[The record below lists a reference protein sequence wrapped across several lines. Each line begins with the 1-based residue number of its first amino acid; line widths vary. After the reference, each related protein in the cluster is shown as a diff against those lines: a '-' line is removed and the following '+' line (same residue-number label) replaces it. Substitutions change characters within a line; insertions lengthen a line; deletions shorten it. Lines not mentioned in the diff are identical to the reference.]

1 MAIFFYIWYNENGV
15 IIMDNIEAVVFDM
28 DGLMFDTEKLWLD
41 SVIKTN
47 EVYKYKV
54 PTSLIIECM
63 GKRKDAIDAKLK
75 EEMGEGF
82 DPDEFRRLKK
92 KFMAQE
98 VLENGLQIKKGLKE
112 LISFLKSKN
121 IKIAIA
127 SSSSFEKIHTRF
139 GEANLDIKVFD
150 YIIGGDMVTIPK
162 PDSQIYLKSCEV
174 LNVKP
179 ENAIALEDS
188 DSGIKAAA
196 SAGMKA
202 ILIPDIKEPS
212 EETVR
217 LAYKKLDNLLEVI
230 DLWK

>member
-1 MAIFFYIWYNENGV
+1 MN
-15 IIMDNIEAVVFDM
+15 NIEAVVFDM
-28 DGLMFDTEKLWLD
+28 DGLMFETEKLWLD

-47 EVYKYKV
+47 EIYKYKV

-63 GKRKDAIDAKLK
+63 GKRKDAIDATLK
-75 EEMGEGF
+75 EAMGEGF
-82 DPDEFRRLKK
+82 DPNEFRTLNK
-92 KFMAQE
+92 KFMEQD
-98 VLENGLQIKKGLKE
+98 VLENGLQMKKGLKE

-139 GEANLDIKVFD
+139 KQANLDIEVFD

-162 PDSQIYLKSCEV
+162 PDPQIYLKSCEV

-212 EETVR
+212 SETIH
-217 LAYKKLDNLLEVI
+217 LAYQKLDNLLQVI
-230 DLWK
+230 DLFNSN

>member
-1 MAIFFYIWYNENGV
+1 M
-15 IIMDNIEAVVFDM
+15 
-28 DGLMFDTEKLWLD
+28 
-41 SVIKTN
+41 
-47 EVYKYKV
+47 
-54 PTSLIIECM
+54 
-63 GKRKDAIDAKLK
+63 
-75 EEMGEGF
+75 
-82 DPDEFRRLKK
+82 
-92 KFMAQE
+92 
-98 VLENGLQIKKGLKE
+98 
-112 LISFLKSKN
+112 KSKN

-162 PDSQIYLKSCEV
+162 PDPQIYLKSCEI

>member
-1 MAIFFYIWYNENGV
+1 MKVISVCNHKGGCAKTTTVVNIAAELVNSGYRVLIIDNDYQANLTTSVGFKPDNE
-15 IIMDNIEAVVFDM
+15 
-28 DGLMFDTEKLWLD
+28 
-41 SVIKTN
+41 
-47 EVYKYKV
+47 
-54 PTSLIIECM
+54 SLINCLR
-63 GKRKDAIDAKLK
+63 GKKSLRKS
-75 EEMGEGF
+75 
-82 DPDEFRRLKK
+82 
-92 KFMAQE
+92 
-98 VLENGLQIKKGLKE
+98 IKKGLKE

-162 PDSQIYLKSCEV
+162 PDPQIYLKSCEI